1 MKTLGQFL
9 TERRKARG
17 LSQKELAALIKN
29 RDGKPLSAA
38 YLNHL
43 EHDHG
48 KPPDYLLDQL
58 AEVLKVE
65 RDVLYFWARRIPTD
79 IQPSETDA
87 EQVAAAY
94 RVFRRA
100 LKSPGGGKG
109 GKKS

>member
-9 TERRKARG
+9 TELRKTRG
-17 LSQKELAALIKN
+17 LSQKELAALVKN

-65 RDVLYFWARRIPTD
+65 RDVLYFWARRLPAD
-79 IQPSETDA
+79 LQPSEGDA

-94 RVFRRA
+94 RLFRRA

-109 GKKS
+109 GKKP

>member
-1 MKTLGQFL
+1 MKTLGQL
-9 TERRKARG
+9 LVERRKARG
-17 LSQKELAALIKN
+17 FEQKQLAALIKN

-48 KPPDYLLDQL
+48 KPPNYLLDQL

-65 RDVLYFWARRIPTD
+65 RDVLYFWARRIPAD

-94 RVFRRA
+94 RVFRRELNRA
-100 LKSPGGGKG
+100 HNDRGGA
-109 GKKS
+109 